1 MKNKFLLF
9 LTICI
14 FTIDAH
20 CFETDAE
27 ISNQPVRSII
37 LHSSWMYYKDEDGNT
52 ITKERISDIRSI
64 ILQYTITF
72 SNYDGT
78 ELERAKFDYGKIPI
92 YSGATPERPA
102 TAQYT
107 YTFKGW
113 MPELVT
119 VAENAVYTADY
130 DSVVN
135 QYTVTF
141 NNYDGTE
148 LQSSTLDYGI
158 MPTYS
163 GATPERPATAQ
174 YTYTF
179 KGWMPELV
187 AVTENAVYTADYDS
201 VVNQSTNINNI
212 ESNSA
217 VYKILRDGKVLII
230 HGGNACDM
238 NGNDVKY

>member
-113 MPELVT
+113 MPELV
-119 VAENAVYTADY
+119 
-130 DSVVN
+130 
-135 QYTVTF
+135 
-141 NNYDGTE
+141 
-148 LQSSTLDYGI
+148 
-158 MPTYS
+158 
-163 GATPERPATAQ
+163 
-174 YTYTF
+174 
-179 KGWMPELV
+179 
-187 AVTENAVYTADYDS
+187 AVTENAVYTADYDR

-217 VYKILRDGKVLII
+217 VYKILSNGNVFII
-230 HGGNACDM
+230 YGDNVYDM
-238 NGNDVKY
+238 NGNGIK